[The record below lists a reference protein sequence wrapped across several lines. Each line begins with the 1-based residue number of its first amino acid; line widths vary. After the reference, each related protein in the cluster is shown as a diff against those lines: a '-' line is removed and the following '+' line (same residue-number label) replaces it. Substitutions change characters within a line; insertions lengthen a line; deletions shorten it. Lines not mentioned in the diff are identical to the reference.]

1 MAGMTPAIAEIDC
14 RARMLLH
21 RRNDGAETHFLG
33 ETMRGLHLL
42 LVEGLDERPRSS
54 NQPVDSPPVEPNLPP
69 ALAHA
74 THHSVIRIA
83 FLTAGELAQ
92 RGFDRRPIGFLCR
105 RKMQRALDAGEIR
118 ARHA

>member
-42 LVEGLDERPRSS
+42 LVEGLDEWTRGSD
-54 NQPVDSPPVEPNLPP
+54 QPVDGRAVERNLHH
-69 ALAHA
+69 ALPHA
-74 THHSVIRIA
+74 TRHSFIRIA

-92 RGFDRRPIGFLCR
+92 RRFNRRPIGFLR
-105 RKMQRALDAGEIR
+105 RREMQRA
-118 ARHA
+118 

>member
-54 NQPVDSPPVEPNLPP
+54 NPPVDSRAGERNLHH

-92 RGFDRRPIGFLCR
+92 RGFDRAPIRVLCTG
-105 RKMQRALDAGEIR
+105 KMAPRLYWGG
-118 ARHA
+118 

>member
-1 MAGMTPAIAEIDC
+1 MDRYRSNEIAAMTPAIAEIDC

-42 LVEGLDERPRSS
+42 LVEGLGERTRGSD
-54 NQPVDSPPVEPNLPP
+54 QPVDGRAVERNLHH

-83 FLTAGELAQ
+83 FLTAGELPQ
-92 RGFDRRPIGFLCR
+92 PTFNLRPTMVP
-105 RKMQRALDAGEIR
+105 RKSETERAP
-118 ARHA
+118 